1 VHGFSSAAGTWSG
14 FAGAAH
20 TSVCIPATD
29 VERRMSLPLLVVIL
43 GPTASGK
50 TALSLHLAEQMQGEI
65 VSCDS
70 VAVYRELEIGT
81 AKPSKQERQRV
92 PHHLI
97 DIAGPEE
104 LVTAGDYSRLARQ
117 AITEVS
123 TRGNLP
129 IVVGG
134 SGLYLR
140 ALLEGLFPGPPRS
153 EELRIRLRER
163 GEERGSEYLHKLL
176 RRIDPAAGQTIHA
189 NDVPKVVRALEVS
202 ISARTPMTNLWQHG
216 RDALQG
222 FKILRIGLNPDR
234 EALYA
239 RINQRARE
247 MFSAGLLDET
257 RMVMDRYG
265 SSIWPLNSLGYKQ
278 AMQHLRGDLSLEQ
291 AIVAAQQGHRNYAKR
306 QMTWFRREPEVHWIK
321 EFGSES
327 AVQTRVMEL
336 IKARMQD

>member
-1 VHGFSSAAGTWSG
+1 
-14 FAGAAH
+14 
-20 TSVCIPATD
+20 
-29 VERRMSLPLLVVIL
+29 MSLPLLVVIL

-50 TALSLHLAEQMQGEI
+50 TALSLHVAERMNGEI

-81 AKPSKQERQRV
+81 AKPSKEERRRI

-97 DIAGPEE
+97 DIAGPEA

-117 AITEVS
+117 AIGEIAA
-123 TRGNLP
+123 RKHLP

-140 ALLEGLFPGPPRS
+140 ALLEGLFAGPPRS
-153 EELRIRLRER
+153 EELRTRLRER
-163 GEERGSEYLHKLL
+163 AAERGSDYLHKIL
-176 RRIDPAAGQTIHA
+176 RRIDPAAAQTIHA

-202 ISARTPMTNLWQHG
+202 ISARAPMTGLWQQG

-222 FKILRIGLNPDR
+222 FKILRIGLNTDR
-234 EALYA
+234 EPLYQ

-257 RMVMDRYG
+257 RMLIDRYG
-265 SSIWPLNSLGYKQ
+265 SATWPLNSLGYKQ
-278 AMQHLRGDLSLEQ
+278 AMQHLRGELSLEQ

-306 QMTWFRREPEVHWIK
+306 QMTWFRREPEVHWIAN
-321 EFGSES
+321 FGSHP
-327 AVQTRVMEL
+327 AVQAQVVDL
-336 IKARMQD
+336 IKAQAED

>member
-1 VHGFSSAAGTWSG
+1 
-14 FAGAAH
+14 
-20 TSVCIPATD
+20 
-29 VERRMSLPLLVVIL
+29 MSLPLLVVIL

-50 TALSLHLAEQMQGEI
+50 TALSLHVAERLQGEI

-70 VAVYRELEIGT
+70 VAVYREFEIGT
-81 AKPSKQERQRV
+81 AKPSKEERRRI

-97 DIAGPEE
+97 DIAGPKE
-104 LVTAGDYSRLARQ
+104 LVTAGDYARLARQ
-117 AITEVS
+117 AIAEIAA
-123 TRGNLP
+123 RGHLP

-140 ALLEGLFPGPPRS
+140 ALLEGLFAGPPRS

-163 GEERGSEYLHKLL
+163 AAERGTDYLHKLL
-176 RRIDPAAGQTIHA
+176 HRIDPAAAQTIHA

-202 ISARTPMTNLWQHG
+202 ISSRAPMTGLWQQG

-234 EALYA
+234 AALYA

-257 RMVMDRYG
+257 RMLIDRYG
-265 SSIWPLNSLGYKQ
+265 SSVWPLNSLGYKQ
-278 AMQHLRGDLSLEQ
+278 AMQHLRGELSLEQ
-291 AIVAAQQGHRNYAKR
+291 AIAEAQQGHRNYAKR
-306 QMTWFRREPEVHWIK
+306 QMTWFRREPGVHWIA
-321 EFGSES
+321 EFGSEA
-327 AVQTRVMEL
+327 AVQKEVVEL
-336 IKARMQD
+336 IKARTQD